1 VSRIGDAILACVSVW
16 AAVILIAMVGSAFGC
31 GPSYK
36 GATSPAASTWALS
49 DTVRLM
55 VCGDQPV
62 ACLSAEDAAA
72 LAPTCPEP
80 DTLLCVRALVIAFHV
95 KRSDE

>member
-16 AAVILIAMVGSAFGC
+16 AAVVLIALVGSAFGC

-36 GATSPAASTWALS
+36 GATAPAAIAVAEV
-49 DTVRLM
+49 DTVRLL
-55 VCGDQPV
+55 VCGEQPV
-62 ACLSAEDAAA
+62 ACISAADAAV
-72 LAPTCPEP
+72 LACSTA
-80 DTLLCVRALVIAFHV
+80 DTLLCGSSLVIAFHV

>member
-16 AAVILIAMVGSAFGC
+16 AAVVLIALVGSAFGC

-36 GATSPAASTWALS
+36 GATAPATAAFAPA

-62 ACLSAEDAAA
+62 ACVSAADAAA
-72 LAPTCPEP
+72 LSPSCPEP
-80 DTLLCVRALVIAFHV
+80 DTLLCGQALVIAFHV
-95 KRSDE
+95 KRGDE

>member
-16 AAVILIAMVGSAFGC
+16 AAVILTAMVGTAFGC

-36 GATSPAASTWALS
+36 GATSPAAAAWTPA

-62 ACLSAEDAAA
+62 ACMSAIDAAV
-72 LAPTCPEP
+72 LSPTCPES
-80 DTLLCVRALVIAFHV
+80 DTLLCGSALVIAFHV

>member
-1 VSRIGDAILACVSVW
+1 VSRIGDAILACAVSW
-16 AAVILIAMVGSAFGC
+16 AMVVLIALTLTAFGC

-36 GATSPAASTWALS
+36 GATAPAALAVADA

-62 ACLSAEDAAA
+62 ACLSADDAAA

-95 KRSDE
+95 KRGDE

>member
-36 GATSPAASTWALS
+36 GATAPAALAVTDA

-62 ACLSAEDAAA
+62 ACLSADDAAA

-95 KRSDE
+95 KRGDE

>member
-1 VSRIGDAILACVSVW
+1 MVV
-16 AAVILIAMVGSAFGC
+16 LIALTLTAFGC

-36 GATSPAASTWALS
+36 GATAPAAIAVADA

-95 KRSDE
+95 KRGDE